1 MAVLRVVLE
10 DVPLASRADAWA
22 LFDAHGHRLQSG
34 HGVPASWPDAQRRE
48 AVLAASRVR
57 MTALTLPPMPAD
69 RIASAAA
76 FALED
81 AFARPPSEHVMHAS
95 ARDAQGRVV
104 VTVTERALVDRLERE
119 FSRVIAEPALAPL
132 PPPEH
137 WLWLPSAT
145 LDSFIRQPDGAAF
158 VVSHP
163 RDGMALPA
171 ELAMALAQ
179 RGAGDRPPK
188 AVDVAL
194 AVTDAQLEAWSTAT
208 RIPFHRADPW
218 RWDRDGARFDALP
231 DLAQRMGGDAASR
244 AQSAAGRTMQWAAAI
259 AGAALFCAVLATIVQ
274 WSWLRVDGW
283 RTARAI
289 VATAVDAGVTDA
301 GDAESAATALT
312 RRWTDARHRAA
323 LAVPG
328 DALPLLARVAP
339 ALGALPKGALK
350 SATFGPGQWT
360 FDLAVMDPAALAA
373 FEAQLANAGLRSL
386 AATNASGTRL
396 RATLGPGLERP

>member
-1 MAVLRVVLE
+1 MSVLRVVL
-10 DVPLASRADAWA
+10 DAAPLATRADVWA
-22 LFDAHGHRLQSG
+22 LFDPHGHRLQSG

-57 MTALTLPPMPAD
+57 VTALTLPPMPAD
-69 RIASAAA
+69 RVANAAA

-81 AFARPPSEHVMHAS
+81 AFARPASEHAMHAS
-95 ARDAQGRVV
+95 PRDAHGHVV
-104 VTVTERALVDRLERE
+104 VTVTERTFVDTLARD

-132 PPPEH
+132 PRPGH

-145 LDSFIRQPDGAAF
+145 LDTFIRQPDGAAF
-158 VVSHP
+158 VVSNP

-179 RGAGDRPPK
+179 RGPGLPPPK
-188 AVDVAL
+188 AVDVAF
-194 AVTDAQLEAWSTAT
+194 AVTDAQLEAWSLTS
-208 RIPFHRADPW
+208 RIPFHRAEPW
-218 RWDRDGARFDALP
+218 RWDRDGALFDTLP
-231 DLAQRMGGDAASR
+231 DLGPRTGGDAASR
-244 AQSAAGRTMQWAAAI
+244 DQSAAGRTLRRAGAI
-259 AGAALFCAVLATIVQ
+259 AGAALIGAVLATIVQ
-274 WSWLRVDGW
+274 WSWLRFDGW

-289 VATAVDAGVTDA
+289 VATANEAGITNVEDADA
-301 GDAESAATALT
+301 AAAALT
-312 RRWTDARHRAA
+312 RRWTDARHRTG

-339 ALGALPKGALK
+339 ALGALPQGTLK

-373 FEAQLANAGLRSL
+373 FESQLANAGLRAL

-396 RATLGPGLERP
+396 RATLAPGLERP